1 VKGEAI
7 LVTGAAG
14 LIGRAVTR
22 RLRDQGRRV
31 TGLDIVARP
40 GQADVEHADLTDIH
54 RLHALARKG
63 AFGAIVHCGA
73 VSGPMVMTDNPFGI
87 VQANVVGSANI
98 FELARIYGVRR
109 VVFCSSASAYGPT
122 LPPGGPVGVTEDTP
136 LRPSSVYGATKVA
149 CEALVQGYRTQH
161 RLDAVS
167 IRLSWVYG
175 PGRTTDCVV
184 RAMIENTQ
192 AGRPTRLPF
201 GQDFPRQYIYVDDA
215 VDALLAALDAPRCPS
230 PVYNATGGVTVTLG
244 ELGAL
249 VTKVLGKGDIW
260 AAPGPD
266 PLDDYQHSMDITAI
280 ERDLGFAPKVGLPE
294 GVARYAGW
302 LTAQGEVKL

>member
-1 VKGEAI
+1 
-7 LVTGAAG
+7 
-14 LIGRAVTR
+14 
-22 RLRDQGRRV
+22 
-31 TGLDIVARP
+31 
-40 GQADVEHADLTDIH
+40 
-54 RLHALARKG
+54 
-63 AFGAIVHCGA
+63 
-73 VSGPMVMTDNPFGI
+73 
-87 VQANVVGSANI
+87 
-98 FELARIYGVRR
+98 
-109 VVFCSSASAYGPT
+109 
-122 LPPGGPVGVTEDTP
+122 
-136 LRPSSVYGATKVA
+136 
-149 CEALVQGYRTQH
+149 
-161 RLDAVS
+161 
-167 IRLSWVYG
+167 
-175 PGRTTDCVV
+175 
-184 RAMIENTQ
+184 MIENTQ